1 MSDDSQTKKIGEE
14 SDVKIED
21 TEDDQATQQSE
32 NDKFAMETKRKRT
45 NKFAED
51 DEMEILA
58 SEVESVASEVKEKKK
73 RGGGG
78 RKISRNDDKPLTNK
92 RRK

>member
-1 MSDDSQTKKIGEE
+1 MSDDSQTKRGNGEE

-21 TEDDQATQQSE
+21 TEEEQTTQQSDKYSME
-32 NDKFAMETKRKRT
+32 NKRKRT

-51 DEMEILA
+51 DEIEIQA
-58 SEVESVASEVKEKKK
+58 SEVESVVSDVKEKKK
-73 RGGGG
+73 RGGG
-78 RKISRNDDKPLTNK
+78 RKIARNEDKPQTNK